1 MSCGVGR
8 RRSSDP
14 ALVAAA
20 ALIQLLAWEL
30 PYAVDCGCRPKKTKN
45 KQNKT
50 KQKKGGEKLRGLA
63 FREIRAEGG
72 LCGQL
77 EKVL

>member
-1 MSCGVGR
+1 MLWTVGADLKR
-8 RRSSDP
+8 
-14 ALVAAA
+14 
-20 ALIQLLAWEL
+20 
-30 PYAVDCGCRPKKTKN
+30 KKI
-45 KQNKT
+45 NKT
-50 KQKKGGEKLRGLA
+50 KQKKKKGGEKLRGLA